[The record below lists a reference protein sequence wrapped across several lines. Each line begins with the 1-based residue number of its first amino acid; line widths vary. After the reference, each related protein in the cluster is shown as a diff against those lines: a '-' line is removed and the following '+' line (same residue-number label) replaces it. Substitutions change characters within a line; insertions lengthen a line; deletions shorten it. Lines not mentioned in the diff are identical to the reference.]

1 MLLDAKNREL
11 CPTAELLL
19 MFASRAQNVDQLIL
33 PALSAGR
40 TVLSDRFTDS
50 TLVYQG
56 VGRGLGADVVYEL
69 DRIACRGLIPDL
81 TLLIDI
87 DAETGL
93 ARARRR
99 SVRTGDSET
108 RMEEQDVGFHRRV
121 REAYRQL
128 AADESRRVR
137 LIDGSQTREAVAEQV
152 WGFSDNA
159 RITGA
164 IAPPQDPRTRALR
177 FSALTL
183 VPSTLSHRTGT
194 STTLNP
200 WMRAISRSST
210 SKPNPSSRWRGKM
223 TRAASLRNSLNPH
236 WVSRNGSPVAARM
249 TTLNTRPLHSRSAA

>member
-1 MLLDAKNREL
+1 MTARGRFITFEGPEGSGKSTQLRMLAERLRKAGQDVLETQEPGGTPIGIQIRHVLLDAKNHEL

-19 MFASRAQNVDQLIL
+19 MFASRAQNVDELIL

-99 SVRTGDSET
+99 SARTEDSET

-121 REAYRQL
+121 RDAYRQL
-128 AADESRRVR
+128 AADESGRVK
-137 LIDGSQTREAVAEQV
+137 LIDGSQTRGAVAEQV
-152 WGFSDNA
+152 WQA
-159 RITGA
+159 VQ
-164 IAPPQDPRTRALR
+164 P
-177 FSALTL
+177 L
-183 VPSTLSHRTGT
+183 VR
-194 STTLNP
+194 
-200 WMRAISRSST
+200 
-210 SKPNPSSRWRGKM
+210 
-223 TRAASLRNSLNPH
+223 
-236 WVSRNGSPVAARM
+236 
-249 TTLNTRPLHSRSAA
+249 

>member
-1 MLLDAKNREL
+1 MTARGRFITFEGPEGSGKSTQLRMLGERLRKAGSDVVETQEPGGTPIGIQIRHVLLDAKNREL

-56 VGRGLGADVVYEL
+56 VGRGLGADLVYEL

-93 ARARRR
+93 ARARLR
-99 SVRTGDSET
+99 SARAEDSET
-108 RMEEQDVGFHRRV
+108 RVSETRIEDQDVGFHRRV

-137 LIDGSQTREAVAEQV
+137 LIDGSQKMEVVAEQV
-152 WGFSDNA
+152 WQVVQEG
-159 RITGA
+159 G
-164 IAPPQDPRTRALR
+164 L
-177 FSALTL
+177 
-183 VPSTLSHRTGT
+183 
-194 STTLNP
+194 
-200 WMRAISRSST
+200 
-210 SKPNPSSRWRGKM
+210 
-223 TRAASLRNSLNPH
+223 
-236 WVSRNGSPVAARM
+236 
-249 TTLNTRPLHSRSAA
+249 